1 MENELKRYED
11 AFRKAVLRRDDGCVW
26 CKLHYR
32 DEEHVKIPAFDAYVF
47 RGKRYAACEFHAA
60 EFRNI
65 LNVPKRI
72 EMQRILSRYLMSAP
86 NPETR
91 VI

>member
-1 MENELKRYED
+1 MNREIRHYEE
-11 AFRKAVLRRDDGCVW
+11 AMKKAVIRRDDGCVW
-26 CKLHYR
+26 CKLHYK
-32 DEEHVKIPAFDAYVF
+32 DEEHVKIPAYGAYVF

>member
-1 MENELKRYED
+1 MSREIQRYED
-11 AFRKAVLRRDDGCVW
+11 AFRKAVIRRDDGCVW

-32 DEEHVKIPAFDAYVF
+32 DEEHVPIQIYDAYIF
-47 RGKRYAACEFHAA
+47 RGKRYAACDFHAA
-60 EFRNI
+60 EFRNV
-65 LNVPKRI
+65 LNVPKRV

-86 NPETR
+86 DPETR